1 MNKMLIA
8 ALMLFTV
15 NAAASIKDDAL
26 LILERAGLGLSTDK
40 PNGCAVAEI
49 GEPTRITKVSC
60 MGPEFERYTLWAW
73 NALEAAGY
81 VLEEA
86 GLGFV
91 VKQETRE

>member
-26 LILERAGLGLSTDK
+26 LILERAGLGLSIDK

-60 MGPEFERYTLWAW
+60 MGPEFERYTLRAW
-73 NALEAAGY
+73 NAFEKAGY
-81 VLEEA
+81 IVEEV
-86 GLGFV
+86 GLGFSIRL
-91 VKQETRE
+91 EERI